1 MPADSAASIRGMP
14 PRTHTSVRAER
25 TTPARPAGP
34 GVRPAAIAPASTA
47 EVADPITEP
56 VARAVDAGIA
66 AQPPTL
72 DDVVGVAWAAADA
85 QRARILRLLAQDS
98 FAVSEL
104 SELLRVPQPALSH
117 HLKLLGQAGWVAT
130 RKEGASTYYRR
141 AVVNADDPFAA
152 LRRHTFDALDRCAL
166 ESRLVPAV
174 ASLHE
179 RRRMNSEA
187 FFTRHAAAFR
197 QHQDQIVEPG
207 VYVEPLEQ
215 LLQAAGPRE
224 RRLAVELG
232 PGTGDL
238 LTWLAGR
245 FRRLVGIDASAAMLA
260 QARSRVRAIGL
271 KNVRLVLGDTE
282 ALAEQAGADALFAC
296 MVLHHL
302 PSPAAFFPA
311 ARNALAAHGRLFLV
325 ELCPH
330 QQDWARECC
339 GDLWLGFEQ
348 EELLAWARAA
358 GLALLQSQYLSQRN
372 GFRIQLHV
380 FQALEPSSTPG
391 AALS

>member
-1 MPADSAASIRGMP
+1 M
-14 PRTHTSVRAER
+14 
-25 TTPARPAGP
+25 PARPTRRTQVA
-34 GVRPAAIAPASTA
+34 APAQPALAAVPGPDDPADTQSFTVPDGPPA
-47 EVADPITEP
+47 LDGVVA
-56 VARAVDAGIA
+56 V
-66 AQPPTL
+66 L
-72 DDVVGVAWAAADA
+72 WAAADV

-98 FAVSEL
+98 FSVSEL
-104 SELLRVPQPALSH
+104 SDLLRMPQPALSH
-117 HLKLLGQAGWVAT
+117 HLKLLGQGGWVAT
-130 RKEGASTYYRR
+130 RREGASTYYRR
-141 AVVNADDPFAA
+141 AVVNADDPLADLRRQTIAA
-152 LRRHTFDALDRCAL
+152 LDACAL

-174 ASLHE
+174 AALHE
-179 RRRMNSEA
+179 RRRASSEA

-207 VYVEPLEQ
+207 AYLEPLQQ
-215 LLQAAGPRE
+215 LLDASGARAG
-224 RRLAVELG
+224 RLAIELG

-238 LTWLAGR
+238 LARLAGR
-245 FRRLVGIDASAAMLA
+245 FRRLIGIDASAAMLA
-260 QARSRVRAIGL
+260 QARARVRSIGL

-282 ALAEQAGADALFAC
+282 ALAEQTDADALFCC

-311 ARNALAAHGRLFLV
+311 ARAALAPHGRLFLV

-348 EELLAWARAA
+348 EELLAWAEASA
-358 GLALLQSQYLSQRN
+358 LALLQSQYLSQRN

-380 FQALEPSSTPG
+380 FQARNPPAATYPIPSSQT
-391 AALS
+391 AARTVTSSQEQRSR

>member
-1 MPADSAASIRGMP
+1 M
-14 PRTHTSVRAER
+14 
-25 TTPARPAGP
+25 PARPTRRTQVA
-34 GVRPAAIAPASTA
+34 APAQPALAAVPGPDDPADTQSFTVPDGPPA
-47 EVADPITEP
+47 LDGVVA
-56 VARAVDAGIA
+56 V
-66 AQPPTL
+66 L
-72 DDVVGVAWAAADA
+72 WAAADV

-98 FAVSEL
+98 FSVSEL
-104 SELLRVPQPALSH
+104 SDLLRMPQPALSH
-117 HLKLLGQAGWVAT
+117 HLKLLGQGGWVAT
-130 RKEGASTYYRR
+130 RREGASTYYRR
-141 AVVNADDPFAA
+141 AVVNADDPLADLRRQTIAA
-152 LRRHTFDALDRCAL
+152 LDACAL

-174 ASLHE
+174 AARHE
-179 RRRMNSEA
+179 RRRASSEA

-207 VYVEPLEQ
+207 AYLEPLQQ
-215 LLQAAGPRE
+215 LLDASGARAG
-224 RRLAVELG
+224 RLAIELG

-238 LTWLAGR
+238 LARLAGR
-245 FRRLVGIDASAAMLA
+245 FRRLIGIDASAAMLA
-260 QARSRVRAIGL
+260 QARARVRSIGL

-282 ALAEQAGADALFAC
+282 ALAEQTDADALFCC

-311 ARNALAAHGRLFLV
+311 ARAALAPHGRLFLV

-348 EELLAWARAA
+348 EELLAWAEASA
-358 GLALLQSQYLSQRN
+358 LALLQSQYLSQRN

-380 FQALEPSSTPG
+380 FQARNPPAATYPIPSSQT
-391 AALS
+391 AARTVTSSQEQRSR